1 MKIIGVC
8 GRIGSGKD
16 KFCDR
21 LVSIHGFVKLI
32 MSDRVNEELE
42 KRGLPVSRENQQKVS
57 LEYKEKYGREG
68 KGEWA
73 RRTVEHA
80 KKNKLEKVVVSGVR
94 DSQEL
99 EVFKKHD
106 FTLVLVTASPETR
119 FKRLAARGSRKDI
132 PDVEALKTQ
141 ERAEARVFDIY
152 DRFEEV
158 SDFVISNEGT
168 LEELYKKTDEL
179 MEKLL

>member
-16 KFCDR
+16 EFCNR
-21 LVSIHGFVKLI
+21 LVKKYGFVKLI

-57 LEYKEKYGREG
+57 LEYKEKYGRKG

-73 RRTVEHA
+73 RRTVEYA
-80 KKNKLEKVVVSGVR
+80 RKNSLERIVVSGVR

-106 FTLVLVTASPETR
+106 FTLILVTASPETR

-132 PDVEALKTQ
+132 PDVEALKVQ
-141 ERAEARVFDIY
+141 EKKEAVVFDIY

-158 SDFVISNEGT
+158 SDFTIQNNGT

-179 MEKLL
+179 MKKLL

>member
-16 KFCDR
+16 EFCNR
-21 LVSIHGFVKLI
+21 LVKKYGFVKLI

-42 KRGLPVSRENQQKVS
+42 KRGLPISRENQQRVS
-57 LEYKEKYGREG
+57 LEYKKKYGKEG

-73 RRTVEHA
+73 RRTVEFA
-80 KKNKLEKVVVSGVR
+80 QKNKLEKIVVSGVR

-106 FTLVLVTASPETR
+106 FTLILVTASPETR
-119 FKRLAARGSRKDI
+119 FKRLVARGSRKDI

-141 ERAEARVFDIY
+141 EKGEARVFDIY
-152 DRFEEV
+152 DKFEQV
-158 SDFVISNEGT
+158 SDSVIKNEGT
-168 LEELYKKTDEL
+168 LEELYRKTDEL

>member
-16 KFCDR
+16 EVCDYIVR
-21 LVSIHGFVKLI
+21 KYMFVKLI

-42 KRGLPVSRENQQKVS
+42 KRGLPISRENQQKVS
-57 LEYKEKYGREG
+57 LEYKKKYGREG

-73 RRTVEHA
+73 RRTVEYA
-80 KKNKLEKVVVSGVR
+80 KKNKLERIVVSGVR

-99 EVFKKHD
+99 DVFKKHD
-106 FTLVLVTASPETR
+106 FAMILVTASPETR
-119 FKRLAARGSRKDI
+119 FKRLAARKTRKDI
-132 PDVEALKTQ
+132 PDLEALKSQ
-141 ERAEARVFDIY
+141 ERKEAVIFDLY
-152 DRFEEV
+152 DRFEQI
-158 SDFVISNEGT
+158 SDFVIENEGA
-168 LEELYKKTDEL
+168 LEDLHKETDSV